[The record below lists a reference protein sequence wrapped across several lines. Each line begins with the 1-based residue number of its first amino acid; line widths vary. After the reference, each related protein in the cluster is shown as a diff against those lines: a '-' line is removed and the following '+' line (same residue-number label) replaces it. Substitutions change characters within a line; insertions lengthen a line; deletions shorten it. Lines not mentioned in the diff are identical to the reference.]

1 MHYCLNR
8 ILRNLKNLKSK
19 KTQREARIILNPAII
34 FSTLI
39 LLTRRKKRSF
49 DPRNV
54 RKRPHNTHV
63 HSYRYIFKTPKGN
76 FPREE
81 QFWKFLE
88 ETRRYRGCTRDY
100 HTPSRPGK
108 FYFAEANSKAKMTK
122 SRRKIAKLLLAS
134 ATPTRRPT
142 WRYIRYIRYI
152 RYVGRPRR
160 RLVGLEEEEEEGEKR
175 SRRLSRFRDAFV
187 GTSTPRTSARS
198 LGLGYILV
206 AGKSP
211 IEFPVDLATRNGVE
225 SKRKKEKA

>member
-1 MHYCLNR
+1 MCVSAHITPTYTHTDTYLRRRRETSHGRSNSENSWKR
-8 ILRNLKNLKSK
+8 HVDIEAALETTILHLDL
-19 KTQREARIILNPAII
+19 
-34 FSTLI
+34 
-39 LLTRRKKRSF
+39 
-49 DPRNV
+49 
-54 RKRPHNTHV
+54 
-63 HSYRYIFKTPKGN
+63 
-76 FPREE
+76 
-81 QFWKFLE
+81 
-88 ETRRYRGCTRDY
+88 
-100 HTPSRPGK
+100 GK

-142 WRYIRYIRYI
+142 WRYIRYIRY
-152 RYVGRPRR
+152 VGWPRR
-160 RLVGLEEEEEEGEKR
+160 RLVGGLEEEEEEGEKR

-225 SKRKKEKA
+225 SKRKREKA